1 MVHPHIHQ
9 ALVRERIRDLLVQAE
24 TARRAGQAHGQR
36 RRLRR
41 GQLRPAAGVPG
52 YTDIGAEVIT
62 AAGRG

>member
-24 TARRAGQAHGQR
+24 TARRAGQAHGR
-36 RRLRR
+36 RRRRR

-52 YTDIGAEVIT
+52 YTDIDAEVIT